1 MLYLI
6 CVCALFVGYL
16 VGSIPTGY
24 WIVKHKTGI
33 DIRVKGSGSTGATN
47 VSRVLG
53 KKWFFIVMFL
63 DMLKGFLPV
72 LAMKLFVGNDTSVV
86 CMALG
91 LVIGHSRS
99 FILKGKGGKSV
110 ATGMGILFALHWV
123 AGLIVFLVWTMMVQ
137 ASEYVSKASIFAF
150 MIAPFVLWLCDV
162 PSAYVLYGIVAS
174 AYIIYR
180 HRENIMRL
188 HNHTENKIRME

>member
-1 MLYLI
+1 MFYLI
-6 CVCALFVGYL
+6 CVVALLIGYF

-24 WIVKHKTGI
+24 WIVKCKKGI
-33 DIRVKGSGSTGATN
+33 DIRERGSGSTGATN

-53 KKWFFIVMFL
+53 KRWFFIVMFL

-72 LAMKLFVGNDTSVV
+72 LAMKLLFDHEIIVV

-91 LVIGHSRS
+91 LIIGHSKS
-99 FILKGKGGKSV
+99 CFLNGKGGKSV
-110 ATGMGILFALHWV
+110 ATGMGTMFALDWIS
-123 AGLIVFLVWTMMVQ
+123 GLIVFFVWVFMVQ

-150 MIAPFVLWLCDV
+150 FVAPFVLWLCDIIMV
-162 PSAYVLYGIVAS
+162 YVLYCIIAS
-174 AYIIYR
+174 VYVIYL
-180 HRENIMRL
+180 HRENIQRL